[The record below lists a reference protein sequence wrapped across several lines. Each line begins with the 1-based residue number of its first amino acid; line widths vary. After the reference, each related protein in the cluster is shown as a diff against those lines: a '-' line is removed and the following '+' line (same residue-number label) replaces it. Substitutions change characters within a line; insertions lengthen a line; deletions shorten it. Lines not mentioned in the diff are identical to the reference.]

1 MSRIIEYINPSF
13 PNKKWYK
20 CTIGNITHSSPI
32 RKNVEDW
39 RDDRMV
45 NSDYYNELELLNQQ
59 QEIATS
65 LMNEKKLLLNFTISS
80 ELLKLSSRISMF
92 GSI

>member
-59 QEIATS
+59 TLQYMYDNNHNNWT
-65 LMNEKKLLLNFTISS
+65 
-80 ELLKLSSRISMF
+80 
-92 GSI
+92 GD

>member
-13 PNKKWYK
+13 PEKKWYK

-32 RKNVEDW
+32 RKNVENW

-59 QEIATS
+59 TLQYMYDNNHNNWT
-65 LMNEKKLLLNFTISS
+65 
-80 ELLKLSSRISMF
+80 
-92 GSI
+92 GD

>member
-13 PNKKWYK
+13 PEKKWYK
-20 CTIGNITHSSPI
+20 CKIGNVTHSGPN
-32 RKNVEDW
+32 RQDVEKW

-59 QEIATS
+59 S
-65 LMNEKKLLLNFTISS
+65 LAYQYNNNHNNWT
-80 ELLKLSSRISMF
+80 
-92 GSI
+92 GD